1 MNNVWILVCDAG
13 RGRLFETR
21 GDNPA
26 WHLLEVFGN
35 ADSRAKV
42 EQTGDHSSRDVEKR
56 HFVHSMVTMLDQAMR
71 SKRFDRWVLVAPP
84 HALGMMKNDLTP
96 ELTKH
101 LMTTVDKDLTHID
114 VADLTERLGETVRIP
129 LDERD
134 NAKHAH

>member
-1 MNNVWILVCDAG
+1 MNTVWILVCDAG

-26 WHLLEVFGN
+26 WNLLEVFGPGE
-35 ADSRAKV
+35 SRSKA
-42 EQTGDHSSRDVEKR
+42 EQAADHSSKDVDKR
-56 HFVHSMVTMLDQAMR
+56 HFVHSMVTKLDQAMR

-101 LMTTVDKDLTHID
+101 LVTTVDKDLTHVD
-114 VADLTERLGETVRIP
+114 VAELIDRLGDTVRVP
-129 LDERD
+129 LAEKE

>member
-1 MNNVWILVCDAG
+1 MNTVWILVCDAG

-21 GDNPA
+21 GDNPT
-26 WHLLEVFGN
+26 WNLLETFGN

-42 EQTGDHSSRDVEKR
+42 EQTGEHFSKDVEKR
-56 HFVHSMVTMLDQAMR
+56 QFVHSMVTMLDQAMR

-101 LMTTVDKDLTHID
+101 LVTTVDKDLTHID
-114 VADLTERLGETVRIP
+114 VADLAARLGETVRIP
-129 LDERD
+129 LDERGH
-134 NAKHAH
+134 AKHAH